1 MKCDDYLVKILKN
14 FAIHG
19 DRMRYDR
26 DLEMMRYNC
35 EDYEDYLKRL
45 RENEDYGTLE

>member
-1 MKCDDYLVKILKN
+1 MTCKEYLEEIMQK

-26 DLEMMRYNC
+26 ELEAMRYNC
-35 EDYEDYLKRL
+35 EDYESYLDSLK
-45 RENEDYGTLE
+45 EKYN